1 MSIYPSHF
9 PFSILQSLCY
19 TNKCFVGKIMYT
31 HLMFVQLVYVFIKAL
46 KDQFKGM
53 LMENAMLVYQGRVLL
68 ADTEYVVTHSI

>member
-1 MSIYPSHF
+1 MA
-9 PFSILQSLCY
+9 
-19 TNKCFVGKIMYT
+19 
-31 HLMFVQLVYVFIKAL
+31 VYVFIKAL